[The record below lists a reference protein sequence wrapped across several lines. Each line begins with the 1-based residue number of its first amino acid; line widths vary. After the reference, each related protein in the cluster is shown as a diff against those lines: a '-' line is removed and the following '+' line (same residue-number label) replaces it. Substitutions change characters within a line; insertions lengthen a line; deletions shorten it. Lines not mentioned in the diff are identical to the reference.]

1 MKKRISRLKKRNLY
15 LQLVISYVAF
25 LLCVFFLVTAVFAG
39 LLKYDDY
46 MFQTVDEENLSYE
59 QMVEIQEK
67 ESRIFSISMF
77 GTLASIGVLTVLFS
91 VYMGKKIKRQEKE
104 VEAARQKMLADI
116 SHDLRTPITVIQGY
130 SKAIA
135 DDVVPEENV
144 KKYLNTIYQKSNR
157 LSELIGAFYDYSRL
171 EHPEFQISP
180 KEGDLTEY
188 LRGYVAGKYEEFELA
203 GYELDVDIP
212 ESPIV
217 ASFDHM
223 ELSRVFENIISNS
236 VKHNQ
241 PPMTIYVSLERLK
254 EKHQVRIRI
263 GDDGDGIPEELKEH
277 LFEPFVVGD
286 EARSSKHG
294 TGLGLSVAK
303 RITEAHGGNIRLL
316 SSEET
321 SRSTMYEI
329 LLPIK

>member
-116 SHDLRTPITVIQGY
+116 SHDLRTPITVKRLQMMWFRR
-130 SKAIA
+130 KML
-135 DDVVPEENV
+135 
-144 KKYLNTIYQKSNR
+144 KNT
-157 LSELIGAFYDYSRL
+157 
-171 EHPEFQISP
+171 
-180 KEGDLTEY
+180 
-188 LRGYVAGKYEEFELA
+188 
-203 GYELDVDIP
+203 
-212 ESPIV
+212 
-217 ASFDHM
+217 
-223 ELSRVFENIISNS
+223 
-236 VKHNQ
+236 
-241 PPMTIYVSLERLK
+241 
-254 EKHQVRIRI
+254 
-263 GDDGDGIPEELKEH
+263 
-277 LFEPFVVGD
+277 
-286 EARSSKHG
+286 
-294 TGLGLSVAK
+294 
-303 RITEAHGGNIRLL
+303 
-316 SSEET
+316 
-321 SRSTMYEI
+321 
-329 LLPIK
+329 